1 MWFFTLIVGPRPNL
15 RDRCRLG
22 LDPELITKP
31 RQSFRAIC
39 FYWSDGIEYRFKII
53 KGVVMWTQRRSGQ
66 SHQRGSQDHR
76 KPFERDRTRVIH
88 CPAFRRLQRK
98 TQILGTDEG
107 DFHRTRL
114 THSLEVSSIGC
125 SLARHFTLNH
135 HHEALTDLMPDED
148 LMSVI
153 CLLHD
158 IGHPPFGHGG
168 EVALNYMMREQ
179 GGFEGNA
186 QTLRLLTK
194 VETSYGAFGLDLTR
208 RALLGV
214 LKYPVPWSRVVA
226 TELPVVKESFNRTI
240 RINDWL
246 PPKGYYNCEQSEID
260 WLLEPFKAHDRQR
273 FQSLL
278 IQPQP
283 MQHGKAAFHTFDC
296 SIMDIADDIAYGVH
310 DLEDAIHLRLINRAH
325 LDTPE
330 FRELLA
336 ETALTDNQEK
346 LLDCLFDNALH
357 LRKQAIGEM
366 VNYFITSTEVK
377 VTDDA
382 FENPL
387 LRYNVSLLPE
397 AMALLGYLMQCVYRY
412 VIDSQEARTFEYG
425 GQTVVQRLFEAIS
438 SNPGSL
444 LDNKNRLLFLEAEGE
459 SAALRVVCDYI
470 ANMTDEYAYRMH
482 ERLFGFN
489 TRTIFE
495 RL

>member
-1 MWFFTLIVGPRPNL
+1 
-15 RDRCRLG
+15 
-22 LDPELITKP
+22 
-31 RQSFRAIC
+31 
-39 FYWSDGIEYRFKII
+39 
-53 KGVVMWTQRRSGQ
+53 MWTERRSGQ
-66 SHQRGSQDHR
+66 MHQRGDEDHR
-76 KPFERDRTRVIH
+76 DPYERDRTRVIH

-114 THSLEVSSIGC
+114 THSLEVASIGC
-125 SLARHFTLNH
+125 SIVRHFHLTH
-135 HHEALTDLMPDED
+135 PKHALFEWLPNED

-168 EVALNYMMREQ
+168 EVALNYMMREH

-208 RALLGV
+208 RALLGI
-214 LKYPVPWSRVVA
+214 LKYPVRFSQVTAKRLSSRSGA
-226 TELPVVKESFNRTI
+226 EQPLLSMTTGSIQTL

-246 PPKGYYNCEQSEID
+246 PPKGYFDCEQPEID
-260 WLLEPFKAHDRQR
+260 WLLSAFDAHDRDL
-273 FQSLL
+273 FQTLARL
-278 IQPQP
+278 PEDQV
-283 MQHGKAAFHTFDC
+283 HGQSAYHSFDC

-310 DLEDAIHLRLINRAH
+310 DLEDAIHLRLIQRPH

-330 FRELLA
+330 FRARLSATTLGQHQTQWLDLLFNA
-336 ETALTDNQEK
+336 
-346 LLDCLFDNALH
+346 ALH
-357 LRKQAIGEM
+357 ARKQAIGEL
-366 VNYFITSTEVK
+366 VNYFIAATEVR
-377 VTDDA
+377 VTNPA
-382 FENPL
+382 FQHDL
-387 LRYNVSLLPE
+387 LHYNLVLLPE
-397 AMALLGYLMQCVYRY
+397 SMALLEYLKRCVYRY

-425 GQTVVQRLFEAIS
+425 GQMVVQRLFEAIS
-438 SNPGSL
+438 SNPDSL
-444 LDNKNRLLFLEAEGE
+444 LDNKNRALFQQAQSE
-459 SAALRVVCDYI
+459 SAKQRVVCDYI
-470 ANMTDEYAYRMH
+470 ANMTDEYAHRMH